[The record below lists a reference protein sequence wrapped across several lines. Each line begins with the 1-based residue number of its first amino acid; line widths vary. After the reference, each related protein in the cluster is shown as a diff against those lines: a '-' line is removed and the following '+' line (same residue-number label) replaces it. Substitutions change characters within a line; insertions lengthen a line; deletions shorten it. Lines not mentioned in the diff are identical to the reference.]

1 MFKIDKTLKTECV
14 NYNEIKTSIE
24 LKFSYKRFTFIFN
37 SDELLSMDWTSLLKG
52 GGIVMP
58 LGRNINNYG
67 VGKVNIFK
75 ENDLLCFD
83 IDTEIGI
90 AYKISIQFSEA
101 KKEIE
106 ELCNWY
112 EKLLPTFKN

>member
-1 MFKIDKTLKTECV
+1 MFEVDETLETGCV
-14 NYNEIKTSIE
+14 DYDGVETSVE

-37 SDELLSMDWTSLLKG
+37 SDELLSMDWTPLLKG
-52 GGIVMP
+52 RSVGMP
-58 LGRNINNYG
+58 LGRDINNYG
-67 VGKVNIFK
+67 IDKVNILK

-83 IDTEIGI
+83 IDTAIGI
-90 AYKISIQFSEA
+90 AYQISIPFSEA